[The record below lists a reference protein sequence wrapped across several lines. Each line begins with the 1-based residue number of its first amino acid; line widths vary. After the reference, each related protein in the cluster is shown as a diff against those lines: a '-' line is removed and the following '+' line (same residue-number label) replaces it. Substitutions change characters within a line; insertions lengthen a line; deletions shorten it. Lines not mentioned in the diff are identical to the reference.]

1 VQKGCTAFLPK
12 MHNSRAKSLII
23 RKPKQGYKR
32 VSATDGPAP
41 HGVPQTEKGPF
52 VMMSLRSLIQAA
64 AAPVLLTAMLG
75 LVIGFATVGVA
86 GAV

>member
-1 VQKGCTAFLPK
+1 
-12 MHNSRAKSLII
+12 MHNSSAKSLII

-32 VSATDGPAP
+32 VSATDGPLP
-41 HGVPQTEKGPF
+41 HGSTLDRKGPF
-52 VMMSLRSLIQAA
+52 VMISSLRSLIQAA

>member
-1 VQKGCTAFLPK
+1 
-12 MHNSRAKSLII
+12 MHNSSGKSLII
-23 RKPKQGYKR
+23 RKPKQRYKR
-32 VSATDGPAP
+32 VSATDGPLP
-41 HGVPQTEKGPF
+41 HGFFPRLKGPF

-75 LVIGFATVGVA
+75 LVIAFATVGVA